1 MFRKGDRVRCIKDV
15 RELKLNQYYIIKYID
30 DTHLWLDDIIG
41 DTKSHPLF
49 LLINEKI
56 CLEKVIE

>member
-15 RELKLNQYYIIKYID
+15 KELKLNQYYIIKYID

-41 DTKSHPLF
+41 DTKITPVIF
-49 LLINEKI
+49 IN
-56 CLEKVIE
+56 